1 MTKTKQI
8 NLSVVFTLI
17 ASLVLM
23 ASPSMAQTATDTEMV
38 PRLADGRPDL
48 QGVWDYRTSTPL
60 ERPVELGDKAVLTV
74 EEAAAYEAQVAATQV
89 DREPPPGQVGGYNQF
104 WLDQGTNVI
113 EGRRTSLLVDP
124 PNGRLPA
131 MVAGAVRQVGSYGE
145 DLPGE
150 RPIRYRGGGIRP
162 ESHEDRGLAE
172 RCLLGFN
179 SGPPVIPGGYNQN
192 IQVFQTSDY
201 VVLFHEM
208 VHDTRIVPMG
218 DRPHLS
224 DDIRQ
229 WMGDARG
236 YWDGDTLV
244 IETTNFTDKILSFND
259 SLTSGM
265 GTGATLHLTERLRRI
280 DADTLEYEFTVDD
293 PATFTRSFTGM
304 IPMRMN
310 SEPVY
315 EYACHEG
322 NYGLR
327 DILAGAR
334 AEDQA
339 TEAAAL
345 TGSR

>member
-131 MVAGAVRQVGSYGE
+131 MVAGAVRQIGSYGE

-162 ESHEDRGLAE
+162 DSHEDRGLAE

-179 SGPPVIPGGYNQN
+179 SGPPVIPGRLQSEHPG
-192 IQVFQTSDY
+192 FS
-201 VVLFHEM
+201 
-208 VHDTRIVPMG
+208 
-218 DRPHLS
+218 
-224 DDIRQ
+224 DIRL
-229 WMGDARG
+229 RG
-236 YWDGDTLV
+236 PL
-244 IETTNFTDKILSFND
+244 
-259 SLTSGM
+259 
-265 GTGATLHLTERLRRI
+265 
-280 DADTLEYEFTVDD
+280 
-293 PATFTRSFTGM
+293 P
-304 IPMRMN
+304 
-310 SEPVY
+310 
-315 EYACHEG
+315 
-322 NYGLR
+322 R
-327 DILAGAR
+327 D
-334 AEDQA
+334 
-339 TEAAAL
+339 
-345 TGSR
+345 GSRHAYRADG